1 MNKKLIALAVAGALA
16 APWAAQAA
24 DNVTIYGTLNMSLE
38 SVDNDNPTD
47 ARRTRVNSN
56 SSNIGFKGQ
65 EDLGGGLKAWFQ
77 VENDVRPD
85 GSTSGAWAGRNSAVG
100 LSGNWGNVF
109 LGRWDEPYKLATIGY
124 DRFYATGMPDIEALI
139 GNNNGVGGTAAGFS
153 NRQPNIVQYWS
164 PNFAGFSF
172 KVSYAPD
179 EAKTNAQ
186 NQDRWAIGAS
196 YEWMGLGIDAAY
208 ARHNEQTRGGGR
220 LGDDTAW
227 KVGVRYTFNQG
238 NTFVGAVWESLKYEN
253 VVAAG
258 SKAERDAWG
267 LVGSHRMGNFD
278 LRAQWFHADDVDG
291 SCAGGIPTA
300 TFVGGMPGCEIG
312 DSGADHYTLGVGYHF
327 SKRTVAYAYYTK
339 IKNDTNAGYDF
350 FVNPAGI
357 GSGASAAGRD
367 PSAFALHVRHSF

>member
-1 MNKKLIALAVAGALA
+1 MNKKVIALAVAGALA
-16 APWAAQAA
+16 APLAAQAA

-56 SSNIGFKGQ
+56 SSNIGFKGE

-85 GSTSGAWAGRNSAVG
+85 ASTSGAWAGRNSAVG
-100 LSGNWGNVF
+100 LSGNWGSVL
-109 LGRWDEPYKLATIGY
+109 LGNWDTPYKVATIGY
-124 DRFYATGMPDIEALI
+124 DRFYATGMPDIEAVI
-139 GNNNGVGGTAAGFS
+139 GNNNGVGGTTAGFS
-153 NRQPNIVQYWS
+153 TRQGSTVQYWS
-164 PNFAGFSF
+164 PKFAGFSF
-172 KVSYAPD
+172 RLGYAPD
-179 EAKTNAQ
+179 EAETAA
-186 NQDRWAIGAS
+186 QDRARYSLGAS
-196 YEWMGLGIDAAY
+196 YEWMGLGLDAAY
-208 ARHNEQTRGGGR
+208 EKRNEQRLTGGQ

-238 NTFVGAVWESLKYEN
+238 NTFVGAVWENLKYEN

-258 SKAERDAWG
+258 SEAKRDAWG

-291 SCAGGIPTA
+291 GCAGGTA
-300 TFVGGMPGCEIG
+300 TSIFVGGMPGCGIS
-312 DSGADHYTLGVGYHF
+312 DSGADHYTVGVGYHF

-350 FVNPAGI
+350 AVNGA
-357 GSGASAAGRD
+357 GSGAAGRD